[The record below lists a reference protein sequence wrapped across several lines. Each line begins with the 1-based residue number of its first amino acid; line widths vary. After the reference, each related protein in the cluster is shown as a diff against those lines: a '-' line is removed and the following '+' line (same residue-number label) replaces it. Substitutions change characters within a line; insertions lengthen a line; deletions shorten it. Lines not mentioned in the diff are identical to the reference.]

1 MKNNKHCHV
10 RLAKHRACILSAT
23 LVSPL
28 LLVAIIYTQ
37 ADAQNP
43 TQTASVT
50 VASQKTTTTTVA
62 PAIVDNLEQEQE
74 QEQEHDTDT
83 DTDSISY
90 GFEALQNSF
99 AIDIDLPVEN
109 LDDNPNSAQLVK
121 FSSLTPSLLALIM
134 QQNGVDINDKQNYR
148 LIDAKGHIMPMAI
161 RPVSKQSSVN
171 QVLQV
176 VSVETDNPNAVEKL
190 RHALTV
196 QFDNPDNQQSINIDL
211 SNLPSNPVAAVTNSP
226 VRTWWLTNPNFA
238 KTQPALSTE
247 QSVNLWLKFLP
258 VNSAPPS
265 KRPLQLQIYG
275 SDDLQ
280 SWQMVS
286 QTVVSPFDP
295 SQPTQRGQPSQMVA
309 TQADGTNQPIA
320 TGNAIAIEPQQ
331 ANYRYWQVVAN
342 QPINLEAA
350 SLNRM
355 VSEAS
360 FFLTRASF
368 SKTKDNANQWRLS
381 LAQPMLTTGVSF
393 FVPEN
398 QLWQVSINVPEQEA
412 NQLAK
417 INKTANVS
425 NDKTLANSQID
436 KNHTTV
442 SWQPTLTKSLQL
454 GGQMQQ
460 DDLPVD
466 LLTPMYEM
474 YFLAQGTA
482 PYRLVIN
489 EPPVLQQPNITLS
502 NQQLTS
508 LGNTVE
514 GQMQNIEAL
523 NNPNA
528 SFERYKTWALWGVL
542 AAIVAALALIA
553 LRLYQQTT
561 TQAPKE

>member
-1 MKNNKHCHV
+1 MKKNKHCHV
-10 RLAKHRACILSAT
+10 RLAKYRACILSAT

-50 VASQKTTTTTVA
+50 VASQKTTTTVA
-62 PAIVDNLEQEQE
+62 PAIVDNS
-74 QEQEHDTDT
+74 EHDTDN
-83 DTDSISY
+83 ISY
-90 GFEALQNSF
+90 SFEALQNSF
-99 AIDIDLPVEN
+99 AIDIELPGEN
-109 LDDNPNSAQLVK
+109 QADNPNSAQLVK

-134 QQNGVDINDKQNYR
+134 QQNGVSISDKQNYR

-196 QFDNPDNQQSINIDL
+196 QLDNPDNQQSINIDL

-238 KTQPALSTE
+238 KNQSTLSTE
-247 QSVNLWLKFLP
+247 QAVNLWLKFLP
-258 VNSAPPS
+258 VNSAQPS

-286 QTVVSPFDP
+286 QTVVSPFN
-295 SQPTQRGQPSQMVA
+295 PTQRGQPTQYSQMVA
-309 TQADGTNQPIA
+309 PQADGTDRPIA

-360 FFLTRASF
+360 LFLTRASF
-368 SKTKDNANQWRLS
+368 SKTKDDANQWRLS

-393 FVPEN
+393 LVPEN

-436 KNHTTV
+436 KDHTTV

-454 GGQMQQ
+454 KAQMQQ
-460 DDLPVD
+460 DDLPVN

-489 EPPVLQQPNITLS
+489 EPRVLQQPNITLS

>member
-10 RLAKHRACILSAT
+10 RLAKHRACILSVT

-50 VASQKTTTTTVA
+50 VTSQKTTTTVA
-62 PAIVDNLEQEQE
+62 PAIVDNLEQEQK
-74 QEQEHDTDT
+74 H

-99 AIDIDLPVEN
+99 AIDIDLPGEN
-109 LDDNPNSAQLVK
+109 QADNPNSAQLVK

-134 QQNGVDINDKQNYR
+134 QQNGATISDKQNYR

-190 RHALTV
+190 RHALNV
-196 QFDNPDNQQSINIDL
+196 QLNNPDNQQSINIDF

-247 QSVNLWLKFLP
+247 QAVNLWLKFLP
-258 VNSAPPS
+258 VNSAQPS

-295 SQPTQRGQPSQMVA
+295 SQSTQPTQHSQMVA
-309 TQADGTNQPIA
+309 PQADGSNQPIA

-368 SKTKDNANQWRLS
+368 SKVKDDTNQWRLS

-425 NDKTLANSQID
+425 NDKILANSQID
-436 KNHTTV
+436 KNHTVV

-460 DDLPVD
+460 DDLPVN

-489 EPPVLQQPNITLS
+489 EPRVLQQPNITLS

>member
-1 MKNNKHCHV
+1 MKKNKHCHV

-50 VASQKTTTTTVA
+50 VDSQKTTTTTVA
-62 PAIVDNLEQEQE
+62 PAIVGNSEQA
-74 QEQEHDTDT
+74 H

-99 AIDIDLPVEN
+99 AIDIDLPGEN
-109 LDDNPNSAQLVK
+109 QADNPNSAQLVK

-134 QQNGVDINDKQNYR
+134 QQNGATISDKQNYR

-196 QFDNPDNQQSINIDL
+196 QLDNPDNQQSINIDL

-238 KTQPALSTE
+238 KNQSTLSTE
-247 QSVNLWLKFLP
+247 QAVNLWLKFLP
-258 VNSAPPS
+258 VNSAQPS

-286 QTVVSPFDP
+286 QTVVSPFN
-295 SQPTQRGQPSQMVA
+295 PTQRGQPSQMVA
-309 TQADGTNQPIA
+309 SQTDGSNQPIA

-368 SKTKDNANQWRLS
+368 SKTKDDANQWRLS

-417 INKTANVS
+417 INKTPNVS

-442 SWQPTLTKSLQL
+442 SWQPTLTKSLHL

-460 DDLPVD
+460 DDLPVN

-489 EPPVLQQPNITLS
+489 EPRVLQQPNITLS

>member
-1 MKNNKHCHV
+1 MKKNKHCQV
-10 RLAKHRACILSAT
+10 KLAKYRACILSVT

-50 VASQKTTTTTVA
+50 VTSQKTTTTVA
-62 PAIVDNLEQEQE
+62 PAIVDNLEQEQK
-74 QEQEHDTDT
+74 H

-99 AIDIDLPVEN
+99 VIDIDLPVED
-109 LDDNPNSAQLVK
+109 LQDNPNSAQLVK

-134 QQNGVDINDKQNYR
+134 QQNGATISDKQNYR

-190 RHALTV
+190 RHALNV
-196 QFDNPDNQQSINIDL
+196 QLNNPDNQQSINIDF

-238 KTQPALSTE
+238 KNQPALSTE
-247 QSVNLWLKFLP
+247 QAINLWLKFLP
-258 VNSAPPS
+258 VNSAQPS

-295 SQPTQRGQPSQMVA
+295 SQSTQPTQHSQMVA
-309 TQADGTNQPIA
+309 AQADGSNQPIA

-342 QPINLEAA
+342 QPVNLEAA
-350 SLNRM
+350 SLNRR
-355 VSEAS
+355 VSEPS

-368 SKTKDNANQWRLS
+368 SKTKEDANQWRLS

-398 QLWQVSINVPEQEA
+398 QLWQVSINVPEQEV

-489 EPPVLQQPNITLS
+489 EPGVLQQPNITLS

>member
-1 MKNNKHCHV
+1 MKKNKHCHV
-10 RLAKHRACILSAT
+10 KLAKYRACILSVT

-50 VASQKTTTTTVA
+50 VTSQKTTTTVA
-62 PAIVDNLEQEQE
+62 PAIVDNLEQEQK
-74 QEQEHDTDT
+74 H

-99 AIDIDLPVEN
+99 VIDIDLPVED
-109 LDDNPNSAQLVK
+109 LQDNPNSAQLVK

-134 QQNGVDINDKQNYR
+134 QQNGATISDKQNYR

-196 QFDNPDNQQSINIDL
+196 QLDNPNNQQSINIDL

-238 KTQPALSTE
+238 KNQPALSTE
-247 QSVNLWLKFLP
+247 QAVNLWLKFLP
-258 VNSAPPS
+258 VNSAQPS

-295 SQPTQRGQPSQMVA
+295 SQSTQPTQHSQMVA
-309 TQADGTNQPIA
+309 PQADGSNQPIA

-360 FFLTRASF
+360 FFLTHASF
-368 SKTKDNANQWRLS
+368 SKTKDDANQWRLS

-398 QLWQVSINVPEQEA
+398 QLWQVRISVPEQEA

-489 EPPVLQQPNITLS
+489 EPGVLQQPNITLS

>member
-1 MKNNKHCHV
+1 MKKNKHCQV
-10 RLAKHRACILSAT
+10 KLAKYRACILSVT

-50 VASQKTTTTTVA
+50 VTSQKTTTTVA
-62 PAIVDNLEQEQE
+62 PAIVDNLEQEQK
-74 QEQEHDTDT
+74 H

-99 AIDIDLPVEN
+99 VIDIDLPVED
-109 LDDNPNSAQLVK
+109 LQDNPNSAQLVK

-134 QQNGVDINDKQNYR
+134 QQNGATISDKQNYR

-161 RPVSKQSSVN
+161 RQVSKQSSVN

-196 QFDNPDNQQSINIDL
+196 QLDNPDNQQSINIDL
-211 SNLPSNPVAAVTNSP
+211 SNLPSNQVAAVTNSP

-238 KTQPALSTE
+238 KTEPTLSTE
-247 QSVNLWLKFLP
+247 QAVNLWLKFLP
-258 VNSAPPS
+258 VNSAQPS

-286 QTVVSPFDP
+286 QTVVSPFSP
-295 SQPTQRGQPSQMVA
+295 SQRGQPSQMLA
-309 TQADGTNQPIA
+309 PQADGTNQPIA

-342 QPINLEAA
+342 QPVNLEAA
-350 SLNRM
+350 SLNRR
-355 VSEAS
+355 VSEPS

-368 SKTKDNANQWRLS
+368 SKTKEDANQWRLS

-398 QLWQVSINVPEQEA
+398 QLWQVSINVPEQEV

-425 NDKTLANSQID
+425 NDKTLATTQID
-436 KNHTTV
+436 KNHTVV
-442 SWQPTLTKSLQL
+442 SWQPTLTKSLHL
-454 GGQMQQ
+454 DGQMQQ

-489 EPPVLQQPNITLS
+489 EPGVLQQPNITLS

>member
-1 MKNNKHCHV
+1 MKKNKHCQV
-10 RLAKHRACILSAT
+10 KLAKYRACILSVT

-50 VASQKTTTTTVA
+50 VTSQKTTTTVA
-62 PAIVDNLEQEQE
+62 PAIVDNLEQEQK
-74 QEQEHDTDT
+74 H

-99 AIDIDLPVEN
+99 VIDIDLPVED
-109 LDDNPNSAQLVK
+109 LQDNPNSAQLVK

-134 QQNGVDINDKQNYR
+134 QQNGATISDKQNYR

-161 RPVSKQSSVN
+161 RQVSKQSSVN

-196 QFDNPDNQQSINIDL
+196 QLDNPDNQQSINIDL
-211 SNLPSNPVAAVTNSP
+211 SNLPSNQVAAVTNSP

-238 KTQPALSTE
+238 KNQPALSTE
-247 QSVNLWLKFLP
+247 QAVNLWLKFLP
-258 VNSAPPS
+258 VNSAQPS

-286 QTVVSPFDP
+286 QTVVSPFSP
-295 SQPTQRGQPSQMVA
+295 SQRGQPSQMLA
-309 TQADGTNQPIA
+309 PQADGTNQPIA

-360 FFLTRASF
+360 FFLTHASF
-368 SKTKDNANQWRLS
+368 SKTKDDANQWRLS

-398 QLWQVSINVPEQEA
+398 QLWQVRISVPEQEA

-489 EPPVLQQPNITLS
+489 EPGVLQQPNITLS

>member
-1 MKNNKHCHV
+1 MKKNKHCHV

-43 TQTASVT
+43 TQTPSVT

-62 PAIVDNLEQEQE
+62 PAIVDNS
-74 QEQEHDTDT
+74 EQEHDTDN
-83 DTDSISY
+83 ISY

-99 AIDIDLPVEN
+99 AIDIDLPGEN
-109 LDDNPNSAQLVK
+109 QADNPNSAQLVK

-134 QQNGVDINDKQNYR
+134 QQNGATISDKQNYR

-190 RHALTV
+190 RHALNV
-196 QFDNPDNQQSINIDL
+196 QLNNPDNQQSINIDF

-247 QSVNLWLKFLP
+247 QAINLWLKFLP
-258 VNSAPPS
+258 VNSAQPS

-286 QTVVSPFDP
+286 QTVVSPFSR
-295 SQPTQRGQPSQMVA
+295 SQPTQTVA
-309 TQADGTNQPIA
+309 PQVDGSNQPIA

-368 SKTKDNANQWRLS
+368 SKTKDDANQWRLS

-398 QLWQVSINVPEQEA
+398 QLWQVSIKVPEQEA

-425 NDKTLANSQID
+425 NDKILANSQID

-460 DDLPVD
+460 DDLPVN

-489 EPPVLQQPNITLS
+489 EPRVLQQPNITLS

-528 SFERYKTWALWGVL
+528 SFERYKIWALWGVL

>member
-1 MKNNKHCHV
+1 MKKNNHCQV
-10 RLAKHRACILSAT
+10 KLAKYRACILSAT

-62 PAIVDNLEQEQE
+62 PAIVDNLEQEQK
-74 QEQEHDTDT
+74 H

-109 LDDNPNSAQLVK
+109 QADNPNSAQLVK

-134 QQNGVDINDKQNYR
+134 QQNGATISDKQNYR

-196 QFDNPDNQQSINIDL
+196 QLDNPDNQQSINIDL
-211 SNLPSNPVAAVTNSP
+211 SNLPSNPVAAVTNNP

-238 KTQPALSTE
+238 KNQSNLSTE
-247 QSVNLWLKFLP
+247 QAVNLWLKFLP
-258 VNSAPPS
+258 VNSAQPS

-286 QTVVSPFDP
+286 QTVVSPFSP
-295 SQPTQRGQPSQMVA
+295 SQSTQHSQMVA
-309 TQADGTNQPIA
+309 PQADGTNQPIA

-368 SKTKDNANQWRLS
+368 SKVKDDTNQWRLS

-398 QLWQVSINVPEQEA
+398 QLWQVSIKVPEQEA

-425 NDKTLANSQID
+425 NDKILANSQID

-460 DDLPVD
+460 DDLPVN

-489 EPPVLQQPNITLS
+489 EPRVLQQPNITLS

-528 SFERYKTWALWGVL
+528 AFERYKTWALWGVL

>member
-1 MKNNKHCHV
+1 MKKNKHCQV
-10 RLAKHRACILSAT
+10 KLAKYRACILSVT

-50 VASQKTTTTTVA
+50 VASQKTTTTTTVA
-62 PAIVDNLEQEQE
+62 PAIVDKS
-74 QEQEHDTDT
+74 EQEH

-99 AIDIDLPVEN
+99 VIDIDLPVED
-109 LDDNPNSAQLVK
+109 LQDNPNSAQLVK

-134 QQNGVDINDKQNYR
+134 QQNGATISDKQNYR

-190 RHALTV
+190 RHALNV
-196 QFDNPDNQQSINIDL
+196 QLNNPDNQQSINIDF

-238 KTQPALSTE
+238 KNQPALSTE
-247 QSVNLWLKFLP
+247 QAVNLWLKFLP
-258 VNSAPPS
+258 VNSAQPS

-295 SQPTQRGQPSQMVA
+295 TQRGQPTQYSQMVA
-309 TQADGTNQPIA
+309 PQTDGSNQPIA
-320 TGNAIAIEPQQ
+320 TGHAIAIEPQQ

-342 QPINLEAA
+342 QPVNLEAA
-350 SLNRM
+350 SLNRR
-355 VSEAS
+355 VSEPS

-368 SKTKDNANQWRLS
+368 SKTKEDANQWRLS

-398 QLWQVSINVPEQEA
+398 QLWQVSINVPEQEV

-425 NDKTLANSQID
+425 NDKTLATTQID
-436 KNHTTV
+436 KNHTVV

-489 EPPVLQQPNITLS
+489 EPRVLQQPNITLS
-502 NQQLTS
+502 DQQLTR

>member
-1 MKNNKHCHV
+1 MKKNKHCQV
-10 RLAKHRACILSAT
+10 KLAKYRACILSVT

-62 PAIVDNLEQEQE
+62 PAIVDNS
-74 QEQEHDTDT
+74 EQEHDTDN
-83 DTDSISY
+83 ISY

-99 AIDIDLPVEN
+99 AIDIDLPVED
-109 LDDNPNSAQLVK
+109 LEDNPNSAQLVK

-134 QQNGVDINDKQNYR
+134 QQNGATISDKQNYR

-196 QFDNPDNQQSINIDL
+196 QLDNPDNQQSINIDL

-238 KTQPALSTE
+238 KNQPALSTE
-247 QSVNLWLKFLP
+247 QAVNLWLKFLP
-258 VNSAPPS
+258 VNSAQPS

-286 QTVVSPFDP
+286 QTVVSPFSP
-295 SQPTQRGQPSQMVA
+295 SQRGQPSQMLA
-309 TQADGTNQPIA
+309 PQADGTNQPIA

-342 QPINLEAA
+342 QPVNLEAA
-350 SLNRM
+350 SLNRR

-360 FFLTRASF
+360 FFLTHASF
-368 SKTKDNANQWRLS
+368 SKTKDDANQWRLS

-398 QLWQVSINVPEQEA
+398 QLWQVRISVPEQEV

-489 EPPVLQQPNITLS
+489 EPGVLQQPNITLS

>member
-1 MKNNKHCHV
+1 MKKNKHCHV
-10 RLAKHRACILSAT
+10 KLAKHRACILSAT

-50 VASQKTTTTTVA
+50 VTSQKTTTTVA
-62 PAIVDNLEQEQE
+62 PAIVDNLEQEQK
-74 QEQEHDTDT
+74 H

-99 AIDIDLPVEN
+99 VIDIDLPVED
-109 LDDNPNSAQLVK
+109 LQDNPNSAQLVK

-134 QQNGVDINDKQNYR
+134 QQNGATISDKQNYR

-190 RHALTV
+190 RHALNV
-196 QFDNPDNQQSINIDL
+196 QLNNPDNQQSINIDL
-211 SNLPSNPVAAVTNSP
+211 SNLPSNQVAAVTNSP

-238 KTQPALSTE
+238 KNQPALSTE
-247 QSVNLWLKFLP
+247 QAVNLWLKFLP
-258 VNSAPPS
+258 VNSAQPS

-286 QTVVSPFDP
+286 QTVVSPFSP
-295 SQPTQRGQPSQMVA
+295 SQRGQPSQMLA
-309 TQADGTNQPIA
+309 PQADGTNQPIA

-360 FFLTRASF
+360 FFLTHASF
-368 SKTKDNANQWRLS
+368 SKTKDDANQWRLS

-398 QLWQVSINVPEQEA
+398 QLWQVSINVPEQEV

-489 EPPVLQQPNITLS
+489 EPGVLQQPNITLS

>member
-1 MKNNKHCHV
+1 MKKNKHCHV
-10 RLAKHRACILSAT
+10 KLAKHRACILSAT

-50 VASQKTTTTTVA
+50 VVSQKTTTTVA
-62 PAIVDNLEQEQE
+62 PAIVDNS
-74 QEQEHDTDT
+74 EQEH

-90 GFEALQNSF
+90 GFEALQNGF
-99 AIDIDLPVEN
+99 AIDIDLPGEN
-109 LDDNPNSAQLVK
+109 QEDNPNSAQLVK

-134 QQNGVDINDKQNYR
+134 QQNGVSISDKQNYR

-161 RPVSKQSSVN
+161 RQVSKQSSVN

-196 QFDNPDNQQSINIDL
+196 QLDNPDNQQSINIDL
-211 SNLPSNPVAAVTNSP
+211 SNLPSNQVAAVTNSP

-238 KTQPALSTE
+238 KNQPALSTE
-247 QSVNLWLKFLP
+247 QAVNLWLKFLP
-258 VNSAPPS
+258 VNSAQPS

-286 QTVVSPFDP
+286 QTVVSPFSP
-295 SQPTQRGQPSQMVA
+295 SQRGQPSQMLA
-309 TQADGTNQPIA
+309 PQADGTNQPIA

-360 FFLTRASF
+360 FFLTHASF
-368 SKTKDNANQWRLS
+368 SKTKDDANQWRLS

-398 QLWQVSINVPEQEA
+398 QLWQVRISVPEQEV

-489 EPPVLQQPNITLS
+489 EPGVLQQPNITLS

>member
-1 MKNNKHCHV
+1 MKKNKHCQV
-10 RLAKHRACILSAT
+10 KLAKYRACILSVT

-50 VASQKTTTTTVA
+50 VTSQKTTTTVA
-62 PAIVDNLEQEQE
+62 PAIVDNLEQEQK
-74 QEQEHDTDT
+74 H

-134 QQNGVDINDKQNYR
+134 QQNGVSISDKQNYR

-161 RPVSKQSSVN
+161 RQVSKQSSVN

-196 QFDNPDNQQSINIDL
+196 QLDNPDNQQSINIDL
-211 SNLPSNPVAAVTNSP
+211 SNLPSNQVAAVTNSP

-238 KTQPALSTE
+238 KNQPALSTE
-247 QSVNLWLKFLP
+247 QAVNLWLKFLP
-258 VNSAPPS
+258 VNSAQPS

-286 QTVVSPFDP
+286 QTVVSPFSP
-295 SQPTQRGQPSQMVA
+295 SQRGQPSQMLA
-309 TQADGTNQPIA
+309 PQADGTNQPIA

-342 QPINLEAA
+342 QPVNLEAA
-350 SLNRM
+350 SLNRR
-355 VSEAS
+355 VSEPS

-368 SKTKDNANQWRLS
+368 SKTKEDANQWRLS

-398 QLWQVSINVPEQEA
+398 QLWQVRISVPEQEV

-489 EPPVLQQPNITLS
+489 EPGVLQQPNITLS

>member
-1 MKNNKHCHV
+1 MKKNKHCQV
-10 RLAKHRACILSAT
+10 KLAKYRACILSVT

-50 VASQKTTTTTVA
+50 VTSQKTTTTVA
-62 PAIVDNLEQEQE
+62 PAIVDNLEQEQK
-74 QEQEHDTDT
+74 H

-99 AIDIDLPVEN
+99 VIDIDLPVED
-109 LDDNPNSAQLVK
+109 LQDNPNSAQLVK

-134 QQNGVDINDKQNYR
+134 QQNGATISDKQNYR

-196 QFDNPDNQQSINIDL
+196 QLDNPNNQQSINIDL

-238 KTQPALSTE
+238 KNQPALSTE
-247 QSVNLWLKFLP
+247 QAVNLWLKFLP
-258 VNSAPPS
+258 VNSAQPS

-286 QTVVSPFDP
+286 QTVVSPFSP
-295 SQPTQRGQPSQMVA
+295 SQRGQPSQMLA
-309 TQADGTNQPIA
+309 PQADGTNQPIA

-360 FFLTRASF
+360 FFLTHASF
-368 SKTKDNANQWRLS
+368 SKTKDDANQWRLS

-398 QLWQVSINVPEQEA
+398 QLWQVSINVPEQEV

-489 EPPVLQQPNITLS
+489 EPGVLQQPNITLS

>member
-1 MKNNKHCHV
+1 MKKNKHCQV
-10 RLAKHRACILSAT
+10 KLAKYRACILSVT

-50 VASQKTTTTTVA
+50 VTSQKTTTTVA
-62 PAIVDNLEQEQE
+62 PAIVDNLEQEQK
-74 QEQEHDTDT
+74 H

-99 AIDIDLPVEN
+99 VIDIDLPVED
-109 LDDNPNSAQLVK
+109 LQDNPNSAQLVK

-134 QQNGVDINDKQNYR
+134 QQNGATISDKQNYR

-190 RHALTV
+190 RHALNV
-196 QFDNPDNQQSINIDL
+196 QLNNPDNQQSINIDF
-211 SNLPSNPVAAVTNSP
+211 SNLPSNQVAAVTNSP

-238 KTQPALSTE
+238 KNQPALSTE
-247 QSVNLWLKFLP
+247 QAVNLWLKFLP
-258 VNSAPPS
+258 VNSAQPS

-286 QTVVSPFDP
+286 QTVVSPFSP
-295 SQPTQRGQPSQMVA
+295 SQRGQPSQMLA
-309 TQADGTNQPIA
+309 PQADGTNQPIA

-342 QPINLEAA
+342 QPVNLEAA
-350 SLNRM
+350 SLNRR

-360 FFLTRASF
+360 FFLTHASF
-368 SKTKDNANQWRLS
+368 SKTKDDANQWRLS

-398 QLWQVSINVPEQEA
+398 QLWQVSINVPEQEV

-489 EPPVLQQPNITLS
+489 EPGVLQQPNITLS

>member
-1 MKNNKHCHV
+1 MKKNKHCHV
-10 RLAKHRACILSAT
+10 KLAKHRACILSAT

-62 PAIVDNLEQEQE
+62 PAIVGNS
-74 QEQEHDTDT
+74 EQEH

-99 AIDIDLPVEN
+99 AIDIDLPGEN
-109 LDDNPNSAQLVK
+109 QADNPNSAQLVK

-134 QQNGVDINDKQNYR
+134 QQNGVSISDKQNYR

-196 QFDNPDNQQSINIDL
+196 QLDNPDNQQSINIDL
-211 SNLPSNPVAAVTNSP
+211 SNLPSNPVAAVTNNP

-238 KTQPALSTE
+238 KNQSNLSTE
-247 QSVNLWLKFLP
+247 QAVNLWLKFLP
-258 VNSAPPS
+258 VNSAQPS

-286 QTVVSPFDP
+286 QTVVSPFSP
-295 SQPTQRGQPSQMVA
+295 SQATQPSQSSQMVA
-309 TQADGTNQPIA
+309 PQTDGSNQPIA

-368 SKTKDNANQWRLS
+368 SKTKDDANQWRLS

-398 QLWQVSINVPEQEA
+398 QLWQVRISVPEQEA

-442 SWQPTLTKSLQL
+442 SWQPTLTKSLHL
-454 GGQMQQ
+454 DGQMQQ
-460 DDLPVD
+460 DDLPVN

-489 EPPVLQQPNITLS
+489 EPRVLQQPNITLS
-502 NQQLTS
+502 NQQLAS

>member
-1 MKNNKHCHV
+1 MKKNKHCQV
-10 RLAKHRACILSAT
+10 KLAKYRACILSVT

-50 VASQKTTTTTVA
+50 VVSQKTTTTVA
-62 PAIVDNLEQEQE
+62 PAIVDNLEQEQK
-74 QEQEHDTDT
+74 H

-99 AIDIDLPVEN
+99 VIDIDLPVED
-109 LDDNPNSAQLVK
+109 LQDNPNSAQLVK

-134 QQNGVDINDKQNYR
+134 QQNGATISDKQNYR

-161 RPVSKQSSVN
+161 RQVSKQSSVN

-196 QFDNPDNQQSINIDL
+196 QLDNPDNQQSINIDL
-211 SNLPSNPVAAVTNSP
+211 SNLPSNQVAAVTNSP

-238 KTQPALSTE
+238 KNQPALSTE
-247 QSVNLWLKFLP
+247 QAVNLWLKFLP
-258 VNSAPPS
+258 VNSAQPS

-286 QTVVSPFDP
+286 QTVVSPFSP
-295 SQPTQRGQPSQMVA
+295 SQRGQPSQMLA
-309 TQADGTNQPIA
+309 PQADGTNQPIA

-360 FFLTRASF
+360 FFLTHASF
-368 SKTKDNANQWRLS
+368 SKTKDDANQWRLS

-398 QLWQVSINVPEQEA
+398 QLWQVSINVPEQEV

-489 EPPVLQQPNITLS
+489 EPRVLQQPNITLS

>member
-1 MKNNKHCHV
+1 MKKNKHCHV
-10 RLAKHRACILSAT
+10 KLAKHRACILSAT

-50 VASQKTTTTTVA
+50 VTSQKTTTTVA
-62 PAIVDNLEQEQE
+62 PAIVDNLEQEQK
-74 QEQEHDTDT
+74 H

-99 AIDIDLPVEN
+99 VIDIDLPVED
-109 LDDNPNSAQLVK
+109 LQDNPNSAQLVK

-134 QQNGVDINDKQNYR
+134 QQNGATISDKQNYR

-190 RHALTV
+190 RHALNV
-196 QFDNPDNQQSINIDL
+196 QLNNPDNQQSINIDF

-238 KTQPALSTE
+238 KNQPALSTE
-247 QSVNLWLKFLP
+247 QAVNLWLKFLP
-258 VNSAPPS
+258 VNSAQPS

-295 SQPTQRGQPSQMVA
+295 SQSTQPTQHSQMVA
-309 TQADGTNQPIA
+309 PQADGTNQPIA

-360 FFLTRASF
+360 FFLTHASF
-368 SKTKDNANQWRLS
+368 SKTKDDANQWRLS

-398 QLWQVSINVPEQEA
+398 QLWQVSINVPEQEV

-489 EPPVLQQPNITLS
+489 EPGVLQQPNITLS

>member
-1 MKNNKHCHV
+1 MKKNKHCQV
-10 RLAKHRACILSAT
+10 KLAKHRACILSAT

-50 VASQKTTTTTVA
+50 VVSQKTTTTVA
-62 PAIVDNLEQEQE
+62 PAIVDNS
-74 QEQEHDTDT
+74 EQEH

-99 AIDIDLPVEN
+99 VIDIDLPVED
-109 LDDNPNSAQLVK
+109 LQDNPNSAQLVK

-134 QQNGVDINDKQNYR
+134 QQNGVSISDKQNYR

-190 RHALTV
+190 RHALNV
-196 QFDNPDNQQSINIDL
+196 QLNNPDNQQSINIDL
-211 SNLPSNPVAAVTNSP
+211 SNLPSNQVAAVTNSP

-238 KTQPALSTE
+238 KTEPTLSTE
-247 QSVNLWLKFLP
+247 QAVNLWLKFLP
-258 VNSAPPS
+258 VNSAQPS

-295 SQPTQRGQPSQMVA
+295 SQSTQPTQHSQMVA
-309 TQADGTNQPIA
+309 PQADGSNQPIA

-368 SKTKDNANQWRLS
+368 SKTKEDANQWRLS

-398 QLWQVSINVPEQEA
+398 QLWQVSINVPEQEV

-460 DDLPVD
+460 DDLPVN

-489 EPPVLQQPNITLS
+489 EPRVLQQPNITLS

>member
-1 MKNNKHCHV
+1 MKKNKHCQV
-10 RLAKHRACILSAT
+10 KLAKYRACILSVT

-62 PAIVDNLEQEQE
+62 PAIVDNSEQEQE
-74 QEQEHDTDT
+74 QEQKH

-99 AIDIDLPVEN
+99 AIDIDLPGEN
-109 LDDNPNSAQLVK
+109 QENNPNSAQLVK

-134 QQNGVDINDKQNYR
+134 QQNGATISDKQNYR

-196 QFDNPDNQQSINIDL
+196 QLDNPNNQQSINIDL

-247 QSVNLWLKFLP
+247 QAVNLWLKFLP
-258 VNSAPPS
+258 VNSVQPS

-286 QTVVSPFDP
+286 QTVVSPFN
-295 SQPTQRGQPSQMVA
+295 PTQHSQMVA
-309 TQADGTNQPIA
+309 PQTDGSNQPIA
-320 TGNAIAIEPQQ
+320 TGHAIAIEPQQ

-342 QPINLEAA
+342 QPVNLEAA
-350 SLNRM
+350 SLDRR
-355 VSEAS
+355 VSEPS
-360 FFLTRASF
+360 FFLTRANF

-398 QLWQVSINVPEQEA
+398 QLWQVRISVPEQEA

-442 SWQPTLTKSLQL
+442 SWQPTLTKSLHL
-454 GGQMQQ
+454 DGQMQQ

-489 EPPVLQQPNITLS
+489 EPRVLQQPNITLS
-502 NQQLTS
+502 DQQLTR

>member
-1 MKNNKHCHV
+1 MKKNKHCQV
-10 RLAKHRACILSAT
+10 KLAKYRACILSVT

-50 VASQKTTTTTVA
+50 VTSQKTTTTVA
-62 PAIVDNLEQEQE
+62 PAIVDNLEQEQK
-74 QEQEHDTDT
+74 H

-99 AIDIDLPVEN
+99 VIDIDLPVED
-109 LDDNPNSAQLVK
+109 LQDNPNSAQLVK

-134 QQNGVDINDKQNYR
+134 QQNGVSISDKQNYR

-161 RPVSKQSSVN
+161 RQVSKQSSVN

-196 QFDNPDNQQSINIDL
+196 QLDNPDNQQSINIDL
-211 SNLPSNPVAAVTNSP
+211 SNLPSNQVAAVTNSP

-238 KTQPALSTE
+238 KNQPALSTE
-247 QSVNLWLKFLP
+247 QAVNLWLKFLP
-258 VNSAPPS
+258 VNSAQPS

-286 QTVVSPFDP
+286 QTVVSPFSP
-295 SQPTQRGQPSQMVA
+295 SQRGQPSQMLA
-309 TQADGTNQPIA
+309 PQADGTNQPIA

-342 QPINLEAA
+342 QPVNLEAA
-350 SLNRM
+350 SLNRR
-355 VSEAS
+355 VSEPS
-360 FFLTRASF
+360 FFLTHASF
-368 SKTKDNANQWRLS
+368 SKTKDDANQWRLS

-398 QLWQVSINVPEQEA
+398 QLWQVSINVPEQEV

-489 EPPVLQQPNITLS
+489 EPGVLQQPNITLS

>member
-1 MKNNKHCHV
+1 MKKNKHCQV
-10 RLAKHRACILSAT
+10 KLAKYRACILSVT

-50 VASQKTTTTTVA
+50 VTSQKTTTTVA
-62 PAIVDNLEQEQE
+62 PAIVDNLEQEQK
-74 QEQEHDTDT
+74 H

-99 AIDIDLPVEN
+99 VIDIDLPVED
-109 LDDNPNSAQLVK
+109 LQDNPNSAQLVK

-134 QQNGVDINDKQNYR
+134 QQNGATISDKQNYR

-196 QFDNPDNQQSINIDL
+196 QLDNPDNQQSINIDF

-238 KTQPALSTE
+238 KNQPALSTE
-247 QSVNLWLKFLP
+247 QAVNLWLKFLP
-258 VNSAPPS
+258 VNSAQPS

-286 QTVVSPFDP
+286 QTVVSPFSP
-295 SQPTQRGQPSQMVA
+295 SQRGQPSQMLA
-309 TQADGTNQPIA
+309 PQADGTNQPIA

-342 QPINLEAA
+342 QPVNLEAA
-350 SLNRM
+350 SLNRR
-355 VSEAS
+355 VSEPS

-368 SKTKDNANQWRLS
+368 SKTKEDANQWRLS

-398 QLWQVSINVPEQEA
+398 QLWQVRISVPEQEA

-425 NDKTLANSQID
+425 NDKTLATTQID
-436 KNHTTV
+436 KNHTVV
-442 SWQPTLTKSLQL
+442 SWQPTLTKSLHL
-454 GGQMQQ
+454 DGQMQQ

-489 EPPVLQQPNITLS
+489 EPGVLQQPNITLS

>member
-1 MKNNKHCHV
+1 MKKNKHCHV

-62 PAIVDNLEQEQE
+62 PAIVGNS
-74 QEQEHDTDT
+74 EQEH

-99 AIDIDLPVEN
+99 AIDIDLPGEN
-109 LDDNPNSAQLVK
+109 QADNPNSAQLVK

-134 QQNGVDINDKQNYR
+134 QQNGATISDKQNYR

-190 RHALTV
+190 RHALNV
-196 QFDNPDNQQSINIDL
+196 QLNNPDNQQSINIDL

-238 KTQPALSTE
+238 KTEPTLSTE
-247 QSVNLWLKFLP
+247 QAVNLWLKFLP
-258 VNSAPPS
+258 VNAAQPS

-295 SQPTQRGQPSQMVA
+295 TQRGQPTQYSQMVA
-309 TQADGTNQPIA
+309 PQTDGSNQPIA
-320 TGNAIAIEPQQ
+320 TGHAIAIEPQQ

-350 SLNRM
+350 SLNRR
-355 VSEAS
+355 VSEPS

-368 SKTKDNANQWRLS
+368 SKTKEDANQWRLS

-398 QLWQVSINVPEQEA
+398 QLWQVRISVPEQEA

-436 KNHTTV
+436 KNHTVV
-442 SWQPTLTKSLQL
+442 SWQPTLTKSLHL
-454 GGQMQQ
+454 DGQMQQ
-460 DDLPVD
+460 DDLPVN

-489 EPPVLQQPNITLS
+489 EPRVLQQPNITLS
-502 NQQLTS
+502 DQQLTR

>member
-10 RLAKHRACILSAT
+10 RLAKHRACILSVT

-50 VASQKTTTTTVA
+50 VASQKTTTTTTVA
-62 PAIVDNLEQEQE
+62 PAIVDKS
-74 QEQEHDTDT
+74 EQEHDTDN
-83 DTDSISY
+83 ISY

-99 AIDIDLPVEN
+99 AIDIDLPGEN
-109 LDDNPNSAQLVK
+109 QADNPNSAQLVK

-134 QQNGVDINDKQNYR
+134 QQNGVSISDKQNYR

-196 QFDNPDNQQSINIDL
+196 QLDNPDNQQSINIDL
-211 SNLPSNPVAAVTNSP
+211 SNLPSNPVAAVANSP

-238 KTQPALSTE
+238 KNQSTLSTE
-247 QSVNLWLKFLP
+247 QAVNLWLKFLP
-258 VNSAPPS
+258 VNSAQPS

-286 QTVVSPFDP
+286 QTVVSPFSP
-295 SQPTQRGQPSQMVA
+295 SQPGQPSQMLA
-309 TQADGTNQPIA
+309 PQADGTNQPIA

-368 SKTKDNANQWRLS
+368 SKAKDDANQWRLS

-398 QLWQVSINVPEQEA
+398 QLWQVSIKVPEQEA

-425 NDKTLANSQID
+425 NDKILANSQID

-460 DDLPVD
+460 DDLPVN

-489 EPPVLQQPNITLS
+489 EPRVLQQPNITLS

-528 SFERYKTWALWGVL
+528 AFERYKTWALWGVL

>member
-1 MKNNKHCHV
+1 MKKNKHCHV

-50 VASQKTTTTTVA
+50 VDSQKTTTTTVA

-74 QEQEHDTDT
+74 QEHDT

-99 AIDIDLPVEN
+99 VIDIDLPGEN
-109 LDDNPNSAQLVK
+109 QADNPNSAQLVK

-134 QQNGVDINDKQNYR
+134 QQNGATISDKQNYR

-161 RPVSKQSSVN
+161 RPVSKQSSIN

-196 QFDNPDNQQSINIDL
+196 QLDNPNNQQSINIDL
-211 SNLPSNPVAAVTNSP
+211 SNLPSNPVSAVTNSP

-247 QSVNLWLKFLP
+247 QAVNLWLKFLP
-258 VNSAPPS
+258 VNSAQPS

-295 SQPTQRGQPSQMVA
+295 SQSTQPTQHSQMVA
-309 TQADGTNQPIA
+309 PQADGSNQPIA
-320 TGNAIAIEPQQ
+320 TGHAIAIEPQQ

-350 SLNRM
+350 SLNHM
-355 VSEAS
+355 VSEPS

-368 SKTKDNANQWRLS
+368 SKTKEDANQWRLS

-398 QLWQVSINVPEQEA
+398 QLWQVRISVPEQEA

-436 KNHTTV
+436 KNHTVV
-442 SWQPTLTKSLQL
+442 SWQPTLTKSLHL
-454 GGQMQQ
+454 DGQMQQ
-460 DDLPVD
+460 DDLPVN

-489 EPPVLQQPNITLS
+489 EPRVLQQPNITLS
-502 NQQLTS
+502 DQQLTR

-561 TQAPKE
+561 TQATKE

>member
-1 MKNNKHCHV
+1 MKKNKHCQV
-10 RLAKHRACILSAT
+10 KLTKYRACILSVT

-28 LLVAIIYTQ
+28 LLVAIIFTQ

-74 QEQEHDTDT
+74 H

-99 AIDIDLPVEN
+99 VIDIDLPVED
-109 LDDNPNSAQLVK
+109 LQDNPNSAQLVK

-134 QQNGVDINDKQNYR
+134 QQNGATISDKQNYR

-196 QFDNPDNQQSINIDL
+196 QLDNPDNQQSINIDL

-238 KTQPALSTE
+238 KTEPTLSTE
-247 QSVNLWLKFLP
+247 QAVNLWLKFLP
-258 VNSAPPS
+258 VNAAQPS

-286 QTVVSPFDP
+286 QTVVSPFSP
-295 SQPTQRGQPSQMVA
+295 SQATQPSQSSQMVA
-309 TQADGTNQPIA
+309 AQADGSNQPIA
-320 TGNAIAIEPQQ
+320 TGHAIAIEPQQ

-368 SKTKDNANQWRLS
+368 SKTKDDANQWRLS

-425 NDKTLANSQID
+425 NDKTLANTQID

-489 EPPVLQQPNITLS
+489 EPRVLQQPNITLS

>member
-1 MKNNKHCHV
+1 MKKNKHCHV

-43 TQTASVT
+43 TQTASIT

-62 PAIVDNLEQEQE
+62 PAIVDKSEQA
-74 QEQEHDTDT
+74 HDTDN
-83 DTDSISY
+83 ISY

-99 AIDIDLPVEN
+99 AIDIDLPGEN
-109 LDDNPNSAQLVK
+109 QADNPNSAQLVK

-134 QQNGVDINDKQNYR
+134 QQNGVSISDKQNYR

-196 QFDNPDNQQSINIDL
+196 QLDNPDNQQSINIDL
-211 SNLPSNPVAAVTNSP
+211 SNLPSNPVAAVTNNP

-238 KTQPALSTE
+238 KNQSNLSTE
-247 QSVNLWLKFLP
+247 QAVNLWLKFLP
-258 VNSAPPS
+258 VNSAQPS

-286 QTVVSPFDP
+286 QTVVSPFSP
-295 SQPTQRGQPSQMVA
+295 SQSTQHSQMVA
-309 TQADGTNQPIA
+309 PQTDGSNQPIA
-320 TGNAIAIEPQQ
+320 TGHAIAIEPQQ

-342 QPINLEAA
+342 QPVNLEAA
-350 SLNRM
+350 SLNRR
-355 VSEAS
+355 VSEPS

-368 SKTKDNANQWRLS
+368 SKTKEDANQWRLS

-398 QLWQVSINVPEQEA
+398 QLWQVRISVPEQEA

-454 GGQMQQ
+454 SGQMQQ

-489 EPPVLQQPNITLS
+489 EPRVLQQPNITLS

-561 TQAPKE
+561 TQPPKE

>member
-1 MKNNKHCHV
+1 MKKNKHCQV
-10 RLAKHRACILSAT
+10 KLAKYRACILSVT

-50 VASQKTTTTTVA
+50 VVSQKTTTTVA
-62 PAIVDNLEQEQE
+62 PAIVDNS
-74 QEQEHDTDT
+74 EQEH

-99 AIDIDLPVEN
+99 VIDIDLPVED
-109 LDDNPNSAQLVK
+109 LQDNPNSAQLVK

-134 QQNGVDINDKQNYR
+134 QQNGATISDKQNYR

-196 QFDNPDNQQSINIDL
+196 QLDNPDNQQSINIDL
-211 SNLPSNPVAAVTNSP
+211 SNLPSNQVAAVTNSP

-238 KTQPALSTE
+238 KNQPALSTE
-247 QSVNLWLKFLP
+247 QAVNLWLKFLP
-258 VNSAPPS
+258 VNSAQPS

-286 QTVVSPFDP
+286 QTVVSPFSP
-295 SQPTQRGQPSQMVA
+295 SQRGQPSQMLA
-309 TQADGTNQPIA
+309 PQADGTNQPIA

-360 FFLTRASF
+360 FFLTHASF
-368 SKTKDNANQWRLS
+368 SKTKDDANQWRLS

-398 QLWQVSINVPEQEA
+398 QLWQVSINVPEQEV

-489 EPPVLQQPNITLS
+489 EPRVLQQPNITLS

>member
-1 MKNNKHCHV
+1 MKKNKHCHV
-10 RLAKHRACILSAT
+10 RLAKHRACILSVT

-62 PAIVDNLEQEQE
+62 PAIVDNSEQA
-74 QEQEHDTDT
+74 H

-99 AIDIDLPVEN
+99 AIDIDLPGEN
-109 LDDNPNSAQLVK
+109 QADNPNSAQLVK

-134 QQNGVDINDKQNYR
+134 QQNGATISDKQNYR

-196 QFDNPDNQQSINIDL
+196 QLDNPDNQQSINIDL

-238 KTQPALSTE
+238 KNQSNLSTE
-247 QSVNLWLKFLP
+247 QAVNLWLKFLP
-258 VNSAPPS
+258 VNAAQPS

-295 SQPTQRGQPSQMVA
+295 TQRGQPTQYSQMVA
-309 TQADGTNQPIA
+309 PQTDGSNQPIA
-320 TGNAIAIEPQQ
+320 TGHAIAIEPQQ

-342 QPINLEAA
+342 QPVNLEAA
-350 SLNRM
+350 SLNRR
-355 VSEAS
+355 VSEPS

-368 SKTKDNANQWRLS
+368 SKTKEDANQWRLS

-398 QLWQVSINVPEQEA
+398 QLWQVRISVPEQEA

-454 GGQMQQ
+454 AGQMQQ

-489 EPPVLQQPNITLS
+489 EPRVLQQPNITLS
-502 NQQLTS
+502 DQQLTR

>member
-1 MKNNKHCHV
+1 MKKNKHCQV
-10 RLAKHRACILSAT
+10 KLAKYRACILSVT

-50 VASQKTTTTTVA
+50 VTSQKTTTTVA
-62 PAIVDNLEQEQE
+62 PAIVDNLEQEQK
-74 QEQEHDTDT
+74 H

-99 AIDIDLPVEN
+99 VIDIDLPVED
-109 LDDNPNSAQLVK
+109 LQDNPNSAQLVK

-134 QQNGVDINDKQNYR
+134 QQNGATISDKQNYR

-196 QFDNPDNQQSINIDL
+196 QLDNPDNQQSINIDF

-247 QSVNLWLKFLP
+247 QAVNLWLKFLP
-258 VNSAPPS
+258 VNSAQPS

-286 QTVVSPFDP
+286 QTVVSPFSP
-295 SQPTQRGQPSQMVA
+295 SQRGQPSQMLA
-309 TQADGTNQPIA
+309 PQADGTNQPIA

-342 QPINLEAA
+342 QPVNLEAA
-350 SLNRM
+350 SLNRR
-355 VSEAS
+355 VSEPS

-368 SKTKDNANQWRLS
+368 SKTKEDANQWRLS

-398 QLWQVSINVPEQEA
+398 QLWQVRISVPEQEA

-425 NDKTLANSQID
+425 NDKTLATTQID
-436 KNHTTV
+436 KNHTVV
-442 SWQPTLTKSLQL
+442 SWQPTLTKSLHL
-454 GGQMQQ
+454 DGQMQQ

-489 EPPVLQQPNITLS
+489 EPGVLQQPNITLS

>member
-1 MKNNKHCHV
+1 MKKNKHCQV
-10 RLAKHRACILSAT
+10 KLAKYRACILSVT

-50 VASQKTTTTTVA
+50 VVSQKTTTTVA
-62 PAIVDNLEQEQE
+62 PAIVDNS
-74 QEQEHDTDT
+74 EQEH

-99 AIDIDLPVEN
+99 VIDIDLPVED
-109 LDDNPNSAQLVK
+109 LQDNPNSAQLVK

-134 QQNGVDINDKQNYR
+134 QQNGATISDKQNYR

-190 RHALTV
+190 RHALNV
-196 QFDNPDNQQSINIDL
+196 QLNNPDNQQSINIDF

-238 KTQPALSTE
+238 KNQPALSTE
-247 QSVNLWLKFLP
+247 QAVNLWLKFLP
-258 VNSAPPS
+258 VNSAQPS

-286 QTVVSPFDP
+286 QTVVSPFSP
-295 SQPTQRGQPSQMVA
+295 SQRGQPSQMLA
-309 TQADGTNQPIA
+309 PQADGTNQPIA

-360 FFLTRASF
+360 FFLTHASF
-368 SKTKDNANQWRLS
+368 SKTKDDANQWRLS

-398 QLWQVSINVPEQEA
+398 QLWQVRISVPEQEA

-489 EPPVLQQPNITLS
+489 EPGVLQQPNITLS
-502 NQQLTS
+502 NQQLTR

>member
-1 MKNNKHCHV
+1 MKKNKHCHV
-10 RLAKHRACILSAT
+10 KLAKHRACILSAT

-50 VASQKTTTTTVA
+50 VTSQKTTTTVA
-62 PAIVDNLEQEQE
+62 PAIVDNLEQEQK
-74 QEQEHDTDT
+74 H

-99 AIDIDLPVEN
+99 AIDIDLPGEN
-109 LDDNPNSAQLVK
+109 QADNPNSAQLVK

-134 QQNGVDINDKQNYR
+134 QQNGATISDKQNYR

-196 QFDNPDNQQSINIDL
+196 QLDNPDNQQSINIDL
-211 SNLPSNPVAAVTNSP
+211 SNLPSNQVAAVTNSP

-238 KTQPALSTE
+238 KNQPALSTE
-247 QSVNLWLKFLP
+247 QAVNLWLKFLP
-258 VNSAPPS
+258 VNSAQPS

-286 QTVVSPFDP
+286 QTVVSPFSP
-295 SQPTQRGQPSQMVA
+295 SQRGQPSQMLA
-309 TQADGTNQPIA
+309 PQADGTNQPIA

-368 SKTKDNANQWRLS
+368 SKTKDDANQWRLS

-398 QLWQVSINVPEQEA
+398 QLWQVSINVPEQEV

-489 EPPVLQQPNITLS
+489 EPRVLQQPNITLS
-502 NQQLTS
+502 DQQLTR

>member
-1 MKNNKHCHV
+1 MKKNKHCQV
-10 RLAKHRACILSAT
+10 KLAKYRACILSVT

-50 VASQKTTTTTVA
+50 VTSQKTTTTVA
-62 PAIVDNLEQEQE
+62 PAIVDNLEQEQK
-74 QEQEHDTDT
+74 H

-99 AIDIDLPVEN
+99 VIDIDLPVED
-109 LDDNPNSAQLVK
+109 LQDNPNSAQLVK

-134 QQNGVDINDKQNYR
+134 QQNGATISDKQNYR

-190 RHALTV
+190 RHALNV
-196 QFDNPDNQQSINIDL
+196 QLNNPDNQQSINIDF

-238 KTQPALSTE
+238 KTEPALSTE
-247 QSVNLWLKFLP
+247 QAVNLWLKFLP
-258 VNSAPPS
+258 VNSAQPS

-286 QTVVSPFDP
+286 QTVVSPFSP
-295 SQPTQRGQPSQMVA
+295 SQRGQPSQMLA
-309 TQADGTNQPIA
+309 PQADGTNQPIA

-360 FFLTRASF
+360 FFLTHASF
-368 SKTKDNANQWRLS
+368 SKTKDDANQWRLS

-398 QLWQVSINVPEQEA
+398 QLWQVSINVPEQEV

-489 EPPVLQQPNITLS
+489 EPGVLQQPNITLS

>member
-1 MKNNKHCHV
+1 MKKNKHCQV
-10 RLAKHRACILSAT
+10 KLAKYRACILSAT

-50 VASQKTTTTTVA
+50 VTSQKTTTTVA
-62 PAIVDNLEQEQE
+62 PAIVDNLEQEQK
-74 QEQEHDTDT
+74 H

-99 AIDIDLPVEN
+99 VIDIDLPVED
-109 LDDNPNSAQLVK
+109 LQDNPNSAQLVK

-134 QQNGVDINDKQNYR
+134 QQNGATISDKQNYR

-190 RHALTV
+190 RHALNV
-196 QFDNPDNQQSINIDL
+196 QLNNPDNQQSINIDF
-211 SNLPSNPVAAVTNSP
+211 SNLPSNQVAAVTNSP

-238 KTQPALSTE
+238 KNQPALSTE
-247 QSVNLWLKFLP
+247 QAVNLWLKFLP
-258 VNSAPPS
+258 VNSAQPS

-295 SQPTQRGQPSQMVA
+295 SQSTQPTQHSQMVA
-309 TQADGTNQPIA
+309 AQADGTNQPIA

-360 FFLTRASF
+360 FFLTHASF
-368 SKTKDNANQWRLS
+368 SKTKDDANQWRLS

-398 QLWQVSINVPEQEA
+398 QLWQVRISVPEQEA

-425 NDKTLANSQID
+425 NDKTLATTQID
-436 KNHTTV
+436 KNHTVV

-489 EPPVLQQPNITLS
+489 EPRVLQQPNITLS

>member
-1 MKNNKHCHV
+1 MKKNKHCQV
-10 RLAKHRACILSAT
+10 KLAKYRACILSVT

-43 TQTASVT
+43 TQMASVT
-50 VASQKTTTTTVA
+50 VASQKTTTTVA
-62 PAIVDNLEQEQE
+62 PAIVDNLEQEQK
-74 QEQEHDTDT
+74 H

-99 AIDIDLPVEN
+99 AIDIDLPGEN
-109 LDDNPNSAQLVK
+109 QEDNPNSAQLVK

-134 QQNGVDINDKQNYR
+134 QQNGVSISDKQNYR

-190 RHALTV
+190 RHALNV
-196 QFDNPDNQQSINIDL
+196 QLNNPDNQQSINIDL
-211 SNLPSNPVAAVTNSP
+211 SNLPSNQVAAVTNSP

-238 KTQPALSTE
+238 KNQPALSTE
-247 QSVNLWLKFLP
+247 QAVNLWLKFLP
-258 VNSAPPS
+258 VNSAQPS

-286 QTVVSPFDP
+286 QTVVSPFSP
-295 SQPTQRGQPSQMVA
+295 SQRGQPSQMLA
-309 TQADGTNQPIA
+309 PQADGTNQPIA

-342 QPINLEAA
+342 QPVNLEAA
-350 SLNRM
+350 SLNRR
-355 VSEAS
+355 VSEPS
-360 FFLTRASF
+360 FFLTHASF
-368 SKTKDNANQWRLS
+368 SKTKDDANQWRLS

-398 QLWQVSINVPEQEA
+398 QLWQVSINVPEQEV

-489 EPPVLQQPNITLS
+489 EPGVLQQPNITLS

>member
-1 MKNNKHCHV
+1 MKKNKHCHV

-28 LLVAIIYTQ
+28 LLIAIIYTQ

-50 VASQKTTTTTVA
+50 VASQKTTTTVV
-62 PAIVDNLEQEQE
+62 PAIVDNS
-74 QEQEHDTDT
+74 EQEH

-99 AIDIDLPVEN
+99 AIDIDLPGEN
-109 LDDNPNSAQLVK
+109 QEDNPNSAQLVK

-134 QQNGVDINDKQNYR
+134 QQNGVNISDKQNYR

-196 QFDNPDNQQSINIDL
+196 QLDNPDNQQSINIDL
-211 SNLPSNPVAAVTNSP
+211 SNLPSNPVAAITNSP

-247 QSVNLWLKFLP
+247 QAVNLWLKFLP
-258 VNSAPPS
+258 VNSAQPS

-280 SWQMVS
+280 GWQMVS

-295 SQPTQRGQPSQMVA
+295 SQPTQPSQMVA
-309 TQADGTNQPIA
+309 PQTDGTNQPIA
-320 TGNAIAIEPQQ
+320 AGNGIAIEPQQ

-368 SKTKDNANQWRLS
+368 SKTRDDANQWRLS

-417 INKTANVS
+417 INNTANVG
-425 NDKTLANSQID
+425 NDKTLATTQID
-436 KNHTTV
+436 KNHTVV

-460 DDLPVD
+460 DDLPVN

-489 EPPVLQQPNITLS
+489 EPRVLQQPNITLS
-502 NQQLTS
+502 DQQLTR
-508 LGNTVE
+508 LGNTAE

>member
-1 MKNNKHCHV
+1 MKKNKHCHV
-10 RLAKHRACILSAT
+10 KLAKHRACILSAT

-50 VASQKTTTTTVA
+50 VTSQKTTTTVA
-62 PAIVDNLEQEQE
+62 PAIVDNLEQEQK
-74 QEQEHDTDT
+74 H

-99 AIDIDLPVEN
+99 VIDIDLPVED
-109 LDDNPNSAQLVK
+109 LQDNPNSAQLVK

-134 QQNGVDINDKQNYR
+134 QQNGATISDKQNYR

-161 RPVSKQSSVN
+161 RHVSKQSSVN

-190 RHALTV
+190 RHALNV
-196 QFDNPDNQQSINIDL
+196 QLNNPDNQQSINIDF
-211 SNLPSNPVAAVTNSP
+211 SNLPSNQVAAVTNSP

-238 KTQPALSTE
+238 KNQPALSTE
-247 QSVNLWLKFLP
+247 QAINLWLKFLP
-258 VNSAPPS
+258 VNSAQPS

-286 QTVVSPFDP
+286 QTVVSPFSP
-295 SQPTQRGQPSQMVA
+295 SQRGQPSQMLA
-309 TQADGTNQPIA
+309 PQADGTNQPIA

-360 FFLTRASF
+360 FFLTHASF
-368 SKTKDNANQWRLS
+368 SKTKDDANQWRLS

-398 QLWQVSINVPEQEA
+398 QLWQVSINVPEQEV

-489 EPPVLQQPNITLS
+489 EPGVLQQPNITLS

>member
-1 MKNNKHCHV
+1 MKKNKHCHV
-10 RLAKHRACILSAT
+10 KLAKHRACILSAT

-50 VASQKTTTTTVA
+50 VVSQKTTTTVA
-62 PAIVDNLEQEQE
+62 PAIVDNS
-74 QEQEHDTDT
+74 EQEH

-90 GFEALQNSF
+90 GFEALQNGF
-99 AIDIDLPVEN
+99 AIDIDLPGEN
-109 LDDNPNSAQLVK
+109 QEDNPNSAQLVK

-134 QQNGVDINDKQNYR
+134 QQNGATISDKQNYR

-190 RHALTV
+190 RHALNV
-196 QFDNPDNQQSINIDL
+196 QLNNPDNQQSINIDF

-238 KTQPALSTE
+238 KNQPALSTE
-247 QSVNLWLKFLP
+247 QAINLWLKFLP
-258 VNSAPPS
+258 VNSAQPS

-295 SQPTQRGQPSQMVA
+295 SQSTQPTQHSQMVA
-309 TQADGTNQPIA
+309 AQADGSNQPIA

-342 QPINLEAA
+342 QPVNLEAA
-350 SLNRM
+350 SLNRR
-355 VSEAS
+355 VSEPS

-368 SKTKDNANQWRLS
+368 SKTKEDANQWRLS

-398 QLWQVSINVPEQEA
+398 QLWQVRISVPEQEA

-489 EPPVLQQPNITLS
+489 EPGVLQQPNITLS

>member
-1 MKNNKHCHV
+1 MKKNKHCHV

-28 LLVAIIYTQ
+28 LLIAIIYTQ

-50 VASQKTTTTTVA
+50 VASQKTTVTTVV
-62 PAIVDNLEQEQE
+62 PAIVDNSE
-74 QEQEHDTDT
+74 QEQEHN
-83 DTDSISY
+83 TDSISY

-134 QQNGVDINDKQNYR
+134 QQNGVNISDKQNYR

-196 QFDNPDNQQSINIDL
+196 QLDNPDYQQSINIDL
-211 SNLPSNPVAAVTNSP
+211 SNLPSNLVAAVSNSP

-247 QSVNLWLKFLP
+247 QAVNLWLKFLP
-258 VNSAPPS
+258 VNSAQPS

-286 QTVVSPFDP
+286 QTVVSPFN
-295 SQPTQRGQPSQMVA
+295 PTQNSQMVA
-309 TQADGTNQPIA
+309 PQTDGSNQPIA

-368 SKTKDNANQWRLS
+368 SKTKDDTSQWRLS

-489 EPPVLQQPNITLS
+489 EPRVLQQPNITLS

-542 AAIVAALALIA
+542 AAIVAALAFIA